1 MCRAESDSRRTV
13 RLWAPSRSAGRD
25 GLASTRRQQGVT
37 SIAGNTAVLP
47 REAWVAH
54 RGAALV
60 VVCAAALIVN
70 VDNTILNVALPTLVR
85 KLHATSSE
93 LQWIVDSYAMVFAG
107 LVLVGGSL
115 ADRLGRK
122 RFFLIGL
129 TIFAIGSI
137 GAAVSGSV
145 DPLIA
150 WRAVMGAGAALTVPS
165 SLSIIND
172 VFRDPAER
180 ARAIG
185 AWAATIGLGIAIG
198 PIAGGLLLAGF
209 WWGSIFLVNVPI
221 VIAVG
226 AISVAVLGAFVAWE
240 ANCGHP
246 MLKLAFFRD
255 RRFSVAAAA
264 ECLGVFGLLG
274 TLFVETQF
282 LQFDLGYSPLQAGV
296 RILPIAAMLGLA
308 AASASITARTIGIKF
323 TAAGAL
329 VAIAG
334 GLWQTSAA
342 STGAATYVDVLPGL
356 LLIGFGAGLLL
367 PTATN
372 SVVGSAPPDDSGIA
386 SAVNTVALQVG
397 GALGV
402 AVIGSLMLT
411 RYQNHISTALAGR
424 HVPLAA
430 THTILGSLG
439 GALAVASS
447 AGGTT
452 GALLAHAARAAFMS
466 GTEVSL
472 AAGAVVA
479 LSGAFLVIA
488 RLPSPNAQ
496 PPSDPNA
503 GHHDGPDHGVRET
516 GVREALVTSN
526 RQETPAAW
534 AGPRADRVG
543 RSLVRTSP
551 LLPEVDMPD
560 ASVVPGPRGSAVDRR
575 GVGVR
580 RWWALAALVMG
591 GVAVGLDA
599 TVLSVALPTLA
610 RKLHA
615 SESDLQW
622 FSSGYL
628 LVLAAAMLPLG
639 LLGDRYGRK
648 KVLLGS
654 FVLFAVGSAACAASP
669 SSSAFIAARVLLGMA
684 GAGLTVMGFA
694 TLPVLFEEHERPRA
708 VGIMAAATFVSL
720 PLGPIL
726 GGWLLTHYW
735 WGWVFLINVPVSLA
749 GVVAIFALVPP
760 SRARE
765 RPGLDPVGV
774 ALSILGLAGL
784 IYGLI
789 QAGEH
794 GWSNPGA
801 VLEMVC
807 GVALL
812 GGFFGWERRLS
823 HRPGGQPLLD
833 LALFRLRSYTWGVIL
848 AAVAIFAMFGVLFT
862 MPQFFQGVLGTSPMG
877 SGVRLL
883 PMIGGLLVGAV
894 SADRIVRLVG
904 AKVAVAVGFAILA
917 AGLLIGARTS
927 VGSGGLF
934 IAGWTALVGLGMGLA
949 LATSMSAALCE
960 LSPERS
966 GVGSAALQAI
976 NKLGGPLGTAILGSV
991 LSTAYLA
998 RLVTAG
1004 LPGAAATAARQ
1015 SIFGAIAVAG
1025 QIHSPALLISARAAF
1040 AHGMD
1045 LALVVS
1051 GVIALVGV
1059 ALTVVF
1065 LPKVNASKAP
1075 KQPAAAKLPAVV
1087 APV

>member
-1 MCRAESDSRRTV
+1 
-13 RLWAPSRSAGRD
+13 
-25 GLASTRRQQGVT
+25 
-37 SIAGNTAVLP
+37 
-47 REAWVAH
+47 
-54 RGAALV
+54 
-60 VVCAAALIVN
+60 
-70 VDNTILNVALPTLVR
+70 
-85 KLHATSSE
+85 
-93 LQWIVDSYAMVFAG
+93 
-107 LVLVGGSL
+107 
-115 ADRLGRK
+115 
-122 RFFLIGL
+122 
-129 TIFAIGSI
+129 
-137 GAAVSGSV
+137 
-145 DPLIA
+145 
-150 WRAVMGAGAALTVPS
+150 
-165 SLSIIND
+165 
-172 VFRDPAER
+172 
-180 ARAIG
+180 
-185 AWAATIGLGIAIG
+185 
-198 PIAGGLLLAGF
+198 
-209 WWGSIFLVNVPI
+209 
-221 VIAVG
+221 
-226 AISVAVLGAFVAWE
+226 
-240 ANCGHP
+240 
-246 MLKLAFFRD
+246 
-255 RRFSVAAAA
+255 
-264 ECLGVFGLLG
+264 
-274 TLFVETQF
+274 
-282 LQFDLGYSPLQAGV
+282 
-296 RILPIAAMLGLA
+296 
-308 AASASITARTIGIKF
+308 
-323 TAAGAL
+323 
-329 VAIAG
+329 
-334 GLWQTSAA
+334 
-342 STGAATYVDVLPGL
+342 
-356 LLIGFGAGLLL
+356 
-367 PTATN
+367 
-372 SVVGSAPPDDSGIA
+372 
-386 SAVNTVALQVG
+386 
-397 GALGV
+397 
-402 AVIGSLMLT
+402 
-411 RYQNHISTALAGR
+411 
-424 HVPLAA
+424 
-430 THTILGSLG
+430 
-439 GALAVASS
+439 
-447 AGGTT
+447 
-452 GALLAHAARAAFMS
+452 
-466 GTEVSL
+466 
-472 AAGAVVA
+472 
-479 LSGAFLVIA
+479 
-488 RLPSPNAQ
+488 
-496 PPSDPNA
+496 
-503 GHHDGPDHGVRET
+503 
-516 GVREALVTSN
+516 
-526 RQETPAAW
+526 
-534 AGPRADRVG
+534 
-543 RSLVRTSP
+543 
-551 LLPEVDMPD
+551 MPD

-894 SADRIVRLVG
+894 SAERIVRLVG

-1051 GVIALVGV
+1051 GVIALVGA